1 MAEALRDYQHAH
13 RFYTAMDFAH
23 APKVKFLYHVLFT
36 LSPEGRSWSYAAQNH
51 GKELSVLVKSADL
64 PSYSAQIETKKQ
76 YNRIK
81 NIQTR
86 IDYDPVSI
94 KFHDD
99 NSHITSQLL
108 EDYYTY
114 YYRDGLKRKEDGSV
128 KDYNPRDKYAEK
140 VPFYGLD
147 STPAPFFANIKIF
160 QLSKKEWRSYTL
172 VNPMVEKWQHDT
184 LDYSDGV
191 GIMENSLS
199 ILYESVLYNE
209 GKIDDNGDP
218 AGFKDQ
224 QTMYDTTPSPIQ
236 GRWPGAS
243 ITKAGVSNSR
253 VPVQDTP
260 TRNRPTANAR
270 ASGSTYD
277 EVPQQFPIA
286 VDSEFTPTLN
296 TNSVSSV
303 NADTLPDRME
313 QPQNKSAK
321 DAFTRRAVQT
331 GAAGVSQEDY
341 EALSEADKDKLGT
354 ALLDEAA
361 KGDKKLQNFANDSLE
376 GSDAKNKEPRPTRPL
391 AIDTTAEEEFELN
404 EVEKIRDQFKS
415 GEVPSEEDNAYYQA
429 HTVRVPGQRGRQT
442 AAEIRA
448 NSRIS
453 KSRKAQALSKINR
466 QRNSYNEQN
475 FADEENAIAS
485 DTPVSNG
492 DVAQEEN
499 AIASDTPVSNGDVA
513 QEENAIASNDG

>member
-1 MAEALRDYQHAH
+1 MGEALRDYQHAN
-13 RFYTAMDFAH
+13 RFYSAMDFAH

-36 LSPEGRSWSYAAQNH
+36 LTPEGRAWSYAAENH

-64 PSYSAQIETKKQ
+64 PSYTAQVETKKQ

-147 STPAPFFANIKIF
+147 ASPAPFFANIKIF
-160 QLSKKEWRSYTL
+160 QLAKKEWRSYTL
-172 VNPMVEKWQHDT
+172 INPLVDKWQHDS

-209 GKIDDNGDP
+209 GTVSDNGDP

-224 QTMYDTTPSPIQ
+224 QTMYDTTPSPISGQ
-236 GRWPGAS
+236 WPGGS
-243 ITKAGVSNSR
+243 ISKAGVSNSR
-253 VPVQDTP
+253 TPIADIP
-260 TRNRPTANAR
+260 TRNRSAANA
-270 ASGSTYD
+270 AQAGSTYD
-277 EVPQQFPIA
+277 EAGTNGLTFQQAFG
-286 VDSEFTPTLN
+286 VDDFGETPTLN
-296 TNSVSSV
+296 TPNDISRI
-303 NADTLPDRME
+303 NADKLKDQMGE
-313 QPQNKSAK
+313 PQNASAK
-321 DAFTRRAVQT
+321 EAFTRRAVQT
-331 GAAGVSQEDY
+331 GAAGVSQEDF
-341 EALSEADKDKLGT
+341 ERLSEEDKDKLGT

-361 KGDKKLQNFANDSLE
+361 AGDKKLQTFANDSLSGTSGPTNSNAKE
-376 GSDAKNKEPRPTRPL
+376 RNPALAARDAKEKAEDERVNEIL
-391 AIDTTAEEEFELN
+391 AKDNRTQEEE
-404 EVEKIRDQFKS
+404 D
-415 GEVPSEEDNAYYQA
+415 YYQA
-429 HTVRVPGQRGRQT
+429 HTAKVPGVAERQT
-442 AAEIRA
+442 AAQIRA
-448 NSRIS
+448 NPRIRS
-453 KSRKAQALSKINR
+453 GRKAKALRKIDN
-466 QRNSYNEQN
+466 QRAVYIDPAEV
-475 FADEENAIAS
+475 D
-485 DTPVSNG
+485 
-492 DVAQEEN
+492 
-499 AIASDTPVSNGDVA
+499 
-513 QEENAIASNDG
+513 